1 MILVLNLRSEN
12 ITPIVNTILKFKWV
26 KKCILDLIV
35 DSYFIYLYL
44 LYIYFGIEIVKVL
57 ISIGHIWCIENEEKI
72 LAAEQE
78 NLKTLGA
85 MKKTITSE
93 DILSTL
99 PSSRYFDLFL
109 KKTVM
114 IRHNR
119 FRVVLFC

>member
-1 MILVLNLRSEN
+1 M
-12 ITPIVNTILKFKWV
+12 
-26 KKCILDLIV
+26 KK
-35 DSYFIYLYL
+35 
-44 LYIYFGIEIVKVL
+44 
-57 ISIGHIWCIENEEKI
+57 KI

-78 NLKTLGA
+78 NLKTLGT

-93 DILSTL
+93 DILRTL

-114 IRHNR
+114 IRQNR